1 MNPNQNDQIREL
13 KEKIAEI
20 RDYISSDFCK
30 SCFNY
35 YKQIEDLEKRL
46 SELQQK

>member
-1 MNPNQNDQIREL
+1 MNPNQSDQIKEL

-30 SCFNY
+30 TCFNY
-35 YKQIEDLEKRL
+35 YKQIEKLENQIK
-46 SELQQK
+46 ELEQQ

>member
-1 MNPNQNDQIREL
+1 MNPNEEIREL

-20 RDYISSDFCK
+20 RDYISSDFCS

-35 YKQIEDLEKRL
+35 YKQIEKLEKRL
-46 SELQQK
+46 SELEQK